1 MNNYEALTGQP
12 NQRALTA
19 LSRQEEIRSDV
30 LRLIT
35 TADSDRHGPIS
46 VNLSY
51 WRGRFLDAL
60 EVDDSIIR
68 KMIALLSREPQH
80 FAELEFLSPE
90 EISKLLDV
98 VLSVRQH
105 FVEQGL
111 PLISLLFPGFH

>member
-1 MNNYEALTGQP
+1 MNEYEALEGQSGL
-12 NQRALTA
+12 RALTA
-19 LSRQEEIRSDV
+19 LSRQGEIRSDV

-35 TADSDRHGPIS
+35 TADSDRHGSTS
-46 VNLSY
+46 VDLSY
-51 WRGRFLDAL
+51 WRGRLLDAL

-105 FVEQGL
+105 FVEQGTS
-111 PLISLLFPGFH
+111 LINLLFPGFH